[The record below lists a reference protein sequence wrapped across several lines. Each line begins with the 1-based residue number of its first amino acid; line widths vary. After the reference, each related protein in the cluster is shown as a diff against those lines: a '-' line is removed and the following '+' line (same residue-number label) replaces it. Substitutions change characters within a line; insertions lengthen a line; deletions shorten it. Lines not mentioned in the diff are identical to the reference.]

1 MMIWAKADR
10 FSIINWNIN
19 LLIVNEF
26 NLKVEELLTA
36 LNSDYFGLIWLLQ
49 SDQITLLLFSSLLD
63 TGKMLVV
70 IFSNL

>member
-36 LNSDYFGLIWLLQ
+36 LNSDYVGLIWLLQ